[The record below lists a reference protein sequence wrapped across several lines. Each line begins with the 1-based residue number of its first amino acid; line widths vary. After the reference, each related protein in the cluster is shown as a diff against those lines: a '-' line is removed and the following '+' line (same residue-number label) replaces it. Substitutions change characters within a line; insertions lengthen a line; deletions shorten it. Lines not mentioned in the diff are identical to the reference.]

1 MGLLLKGKFSCSVS
15 NWNSS
20 EILVILTAM
29 NTTELVAEM
38 SPEKNSGLYRIWT
51 HDLCD
56 TSAVLY
62 QLS

>member
-1 MGLLLKGKFSCSVS
+1 MGLLLKEKLSCSVS

-20 EILVILTAM
+20 EILVILTVM

-38 SPEKNSGLYRIWT
+38 RPEKNSGLYRIWT

-56 TSAVLY
+56 TSAALY

>member
-1 MGLLLKGKFSCSVS
+1 MGLLLKEKLSCSVS

-20 EILVILTAM
+20 EILVILTVM

-38 SPEKNSGLYRIWT
+38 RPEKNSGLYRIWT

>member
-1 MGLLLKGKFSCSVS
+1 MGLLLKGKLSYSVS

-20 EILVILTAM
+20 EILVILTVM

-38 SPEKNSGLYRIWT
+38 RPEKNSGLYRIWT

>member
-1 MGLLLKGKFSCSVS
+1 MGLLLKGKLSCSVS

-38 SPEKNSGLYRIWT
+38 RPEKNSGLYRIWT